1 MKAAETQIRWRRL
14 RALIALAIA
23 AAALFGCISEPKRHL
38 ERARILFER
47 RDLKGARIEL
57 NKALKADPDL
67 LQAHVMLA
75 RVDEYLG
82 DQQDAAVQ
90 YEAAARLDPADPR
103 LRNKARFYRRQ
114 LNGSAAPSGQHGAM
128 SAPGRP

>member
-1 MKAAETQIRWRRL
+1 MVSAQSPIRWCSLRL
-14 RALIALAIA
+14 LVALAA
-23 AAALFGCISEPKRHL
+23 ATALLGCISAPKRHL

-47 RDLKGARIEL
+47 RDLKAARIEL
-57 NKALKADPDL
+57 NKAIKADPDL

-90 YEAAARLDPADPR
+90 YETAARLDPADPR

-114 LNGSAAPSGQHGAM
+114 LKGAAAPADRGGAM
-128 SAPGRP
+128 SEPGRP

>member
-1 MKAAETQIRWRRL
+1 MAAEPEIRWRRL
-14 RALIALAIA
+14 RAFLAITIVA
-23 AAALFGCISEPKRHL
+23 TMLVGCISEPKRHL

-47 RDLKGARIEL
+47 RDLKAARIEL
-57 NKALKADPDL
+57 NKAIKADPDL

-90 YEAAARLDPADPR
+90 YETAARLDPADPR

-114 LNGSAAPSGQHGAM
+114 LNDSATPSDQTGVM